1 MVRTS
6 GPLFSGE
13 AARVLDR
20 MTEEIAAEVGKVAER
35 DVKARLGQVLRHP
48 TGKYQR
54 RIRAAAETS
63 GRVVVDDQ
71 RSVYGPWLE
80 GTSRRNQTTR
90 FKGYSTFRRVLQ
102 QVEGKAP
109 AIAQQVVARTLGR
122 LS

>member
-20 MTEEIAAEVGKVAER
+20 MTEEIATEVGKVAEQ
-35 DVKARLGQVLRHP
+35 DVQARLKSVLRHP

-54 RIRAAAETS
+54 RIRAGAQTS

-102 QVEGKAP
+102 QVQGKAP

>member
-20 MTEEIAAEVGKVAER
+20 MTEEIAREVGKVAEQ
-35 DVKARLGQVLRHP
+35 DVQQRLKTVLRHP

-54 RIRAAAETS
+54 RIRAAVES
-63 GRVVVDDQ
+63 GGRVVIDDQ

-80 GTSRRNQTTR
+80 GTSSRNRTTR
-90 FKGYSTFRRVLQ
+90 FKGYATFRRVRQ
-102 QVEGKAP
+102 QVEAKSGR
-109 AIAQQVVARTLGR
+109 IAQQVVARTVGR